1 MKNTMFFEH
10 NANFL
15 NHEGMLAML
24 ASKQGPELLELAK
37 NISVCLHEDWKNNL
51 VREKGPEYQHFRP
64 VKDAALEQDI
74 LNNPEKYLSQKSED
88 GKNLYRIVETK
99 KEDGSS
105 TFSAQFDLIRV
116 SFENLSEK
124 WQNANLDAA
133 KFALC
138 LVKSCIEKNGLEG
151 SNLDVFNSFE
161 GMSHDVHIEWMEREH
176 SWADIRLLFPYEQL
190 LVKSPANNEKDKDRA
205 HVVAV
210 SRELVMQPN
219 ILARNRSI
227 VVRAIQEI
235 FKTNAVESG
244 LKPEVMKKIE
254 SVFPLIAEQN
264 QADFAR
270 YEKFKGVMKQ
280 EITKILGTK
289 TELTF
294 EDLEKTAAVYYKF
307 WKAQAQTVGALPK
320 EYESSYDNLLA
331 DDERI
336 NFKNVARLEIAD
348 LVKEM
353 VKNKELD
360 EGLLEGANAVLS
372 SDESTLIGQKIKQK
386 NQEDVANYVQLLSQG
401 QPE

>member
-99 KEDGSS
+99 KEDGTS
-105 TFSAQFDLIRV
+105 TFAAQFDLIRV
-116 SFENLSEK
+116 PFENLSEK

-151 SNLDVFNSFE
+151 STFDVFNSFE

-190 LVKSPANNEKDKDRA
+190 IVKSPANNEKDKDRA

-227 VVRAIQEI
+227 VIRAIQEI

-244 LKPEVMKKIE
+244 LKPEVMQKIE
-254 SVFPLIAEQN
+254 AIFPLIAEQN
-264 QADFAR
+264 KADFAR
-270 YEKFKGVMKQ
+270 YETFKAVLKQ
-280 EITKILGTK
+280 EIAKILGAK
-289 TELTF
+289 NELTF
-294 EDLEKTAAVYYKF
+294 EDLEKTAAEYYKF

-320 EYESSYDNLLA
+320 EYESSYSNLLA

-386 NQEDVANYVQLLSQG
+386 NKEDVANYIELLSQN
-401 QPE
+401 QPN